1 MYVTK
6 KDMCFVRKLDDIG
19 RITIPRDVRNIYNL
33 SPGESVEIL
42 CGENDMRIRKH
53 ELRDCFLHQ
62 VKKSLRAVKDFSHKY
77 LTTGKVSA
85 QTTQQKGLLM

>member
-33 SPGESVEIL
+33 SPRRFRRNTL
-42 CGENDMRIRKH
+42 RRK
-53 ELRDCFLHQ
+53 
-62 VKKSLRAVKDFSHKY
+62 
-77 LTTGKVSA
+77 
-85 QTTQQKGLLM
+85 